1 MWFTHKDK
9 NPQDSAQTAET
20 SSAAQNNAAESTTA
34 GKKPATRKPATRTK
48 GAEIEQAAEHFLKR
62 QGLKA
67 ISRNYT
73 IRGGEIDLIMR
84 HGNVLVFVEVRY
96 RANHIHGSGAE
107 SITHHK
113 QQRLLKTAQHYLQK
127 HYGAAPPDCRFDVMS
142 GSGQPVQFEW
152 LQNVFG

>member
-1 MWFTHKDK
+1 MWFTRKDK

-20 SSAAQNNAAESTTA
+20 SSAAETRAAE
-34 GKKPATRKPATRTK
+34 KPATRKPATRKK
-48 GAEIEQAAEHFLKR
+48 GAKIEQAAEHFLKR

-67 ISRNYT
+67 VTRNYT

-84 HGNVLVFVEVRY
+84 HGKVLVFVEVRY
-96 RANHIHGSGAE
+96 RASQSHGSGAE

-113 QQRLLKTAQHYLQK
+113 QQRLVKTAQHYLQQ
-127 HYGAAPPDCRFDVMS
+127 HYGANPPDCRFDVMS

-152 LQNVFG
+152 LRNVFG

>member
-1 MWFTHKDK
+1 MWFTRK
-9 NPQDSAQTAET
+9 NKKPQDSEQTAEN
-20 SSAAQNNAAESTTA
+20 SSAAETCTAE
-34 GKKPATRKPATRTK
+34 KPATRKPATRKK

-67 ISRNYT
+67 VTRNYT

-84 HGNVLVFVEVRY
+84 HGKVLVFVEVRY
-96 RANHIHGSGAE
+96 RASQSHGSGAE

-113 QQRLLKTAQHYLQK
+113 QQRLLKTAQHYLQQ
-127 HYGAAPPDCRFDVMS
+127 HHGANPPDCRFDVMS

>member
-1 MWFTHKDK
+1 MWFTRKDK
-9 NPQDSAQTAET
+9 NPQDSEQTAEN
-20 SSAAQNNAAESTTA
+20 SSAAETCTAE
-34 GKKPATRKPATRTK
+34 KPATRKPATRKK

-67 ISRNYT
+67 VTRNYT

-84 HGNVLVFVEVRY
+84 HGKVLVFVEVRY
-96 RANHIHGSGAE
+96 RASQSHGSGAE

-113 QQRLLKTAQHYLQK
+113 QQRLLKTARHYLQQ
-127 HYGAAPPDCRFDVMS
+127 HYGANPPDCRFDVMS

>member
-1 MWFTHKDK
+1 VVY
-9 NPQDSAQTAET
+9 PQRQNSAGFSANGRD
-20 SSAAQNNAAESTTA
+20 SSAAETRAAE
-34 GKKPATRKPATRTK
+34 KPATRKPATRTK

-67 ISRNYT
+67 VSRNYT

>member
-1 MWFTHKDK
+1 MWFTRK
-9 NPQDSAQTAET
+9 NKIPQDSEQTAES
-20 SSAAQNNAAESTTA
+20 SSAAETRAAE
-34 GKKPATRKPATRTK
+34 KPATRKPATRTK

-67 ISRNYT
+67 VSRNYT

>member
-1 MWFTHKDK
+1 MWFTRKDK
-9 NPQDSAQTAET
+9 NPQDSEHTAET
-20 SSAAQNNAAESTTA
+20 SSAAETRAAE
-34 GKKPATRKPATRTK
+34 KPATRKPATRTK

-67 ISRNYT
+67 VTRNYT

-84 HGNVLVFVEVRY
+84 HGKVLVFVEVRY
-96 RANHIHGSGAE
+96 RASQSHGSGAE

-113 QQRLLKTAQHYLQK
+113 QQRLLKTARHYLQQ
-127 HYGAAPPDCRFDVMS
+127 HYGANPPDCRFDVMS

>member
-1 MWFTHKDK
+1 MWFTRK
-9 NPQDSAQTAET
+9 NNIPQDSAQTAEN
-20 SSAAQNNAAESTTA
+20 SSAAETRTAE
-34 GKKPATRKPATRTK
+34 KPATRKPATRKK

-67 ISRNYT
+67 VTRNYT

-84 HGNVLVFVEVRY
+84 HGKVLVFVEVRY
-96 RANHIHGSGAE
+96 RASQSHGSGAE
-107 SITHHK
+107 SITYHK
-113 QQRLLKTAQHYLQK
+113 QQRLLKTARHYLQQ
-127 HYGAAPPDCRFDVMS
+127 HYGANPPDCRFDVMS

>member
-1 MWFTHKDK
+1 MWFTRKDK
-9 NPQDSAQTAET
+9 KPQDSAQTAEN
-20 SSAAQNNAAESTTA
+20 SSAAETRAAE
-34 GKKPATRKPATRTK
+34 KPATRKPATRTK

-62 QGLKA
+62 QGLTA
-67 ISRNYT
+67 VTRNYT

-84 HGNVLVFVEVRY
+84 HGKVLVFVEVRY
-96 RANHIHGSGAE
+96 RASQSHGSGAE

-113 QQRLLKTAQHYLQK
+113 QQRLLKTARHYLQQ
-127 HYGAAPPDCRFDVMS
+127 HYGANPPDCRFDVMS

>member
-1 MWFTHKDK
+1 MWFTRKDK

-20 SSAAQNNAAESTTA
+20 SSAAETRAAE
-34 GKKPATRKPATRTK
+34 KPATRKPATRIK

-96 RANHIHGSGAE
+96 RASQSHGSGAE

>member
-1 MWFTHKDK
+1 MWFTRKDK
-9 NPQDSAQTAET
+9 NPQDSEQTAEN
-20 SSAAQNNAAESTTA
+20 SSAAETRAAE
-34 GKKPATRKPATRTK
+34 KPATRKPATRTK

-96 RANHIHGSGAE
+96 RADHIHGSGAE

>member
-1 MWFTHKDK
+1 MWFTRKDK
-9 NPQDSAQTAET
+9 IPQDSEQTAES
-20 SSAAQNNAAESTTA
+20 SSAAETRAAE
-34 GKKPATRKPATRTK
+34 KPATRKPATRTK

-67 ISRNYT
+67 VTRNYT

-96 RANHIHGSGAE
+96 RANHTHGSGAE

>member
-1 MWFTHKDK
+1 MWFTRKDK

-20 SSAAQNNAAESTTA
+20 SSAAETRAAE
-34 GKKPATRKPATRTK
+34 KPATRKPATRKK

>member
-1 MWFTHKDK
+1 MWFTRKDK
-9 NPQDSAQTAET
+9 IPQDSAQTAET
-20 SSAAQNNAAESTTA
+20 SSAAETRAAE
-34 GKKPATRKPATRTK
+34 KPATRKPATRTK

-67 ISRNYT
+67 VSRNYT

-142 GSGQPVQFEW
+142 
-152 LQNVFG
+152 

>member
-1 MWFTHKDK
+1 MWFTRKDK
-9 NPQDSAQTAET
+9 IPQDSAQTAET
-20 SSAAQNNAAESTTA
+20 SSAAETRAAE
-34 GKKPATRKPATRTK
+34 KPATRKPATRTK

-67 ISRNYT
+67 VSRNYT

>member
-1 MWFTHKDK
+1 MWFTRKDK
-9 NPQDSAQTAET
+9 NPQDSEQTAET
-20 SSAAQNNAAESTTA
+20 SSAAETRAAE
-34 GKKPATRKPATRTK
+34 KPATRKPATRTK

>member
-1 MWFTHKDK
+1 MWFTRKDL
-9 NPQDSAQTAET
+9 QDSEQTAET
-20 SSAAQNNAAESTTA
+20 SSAAEARAAE
-34 GKKPATRKPATRTK
+34 KPATRKPATRTK

-67 ISRNYT
+67 ITRNYT

-84 HGNVLVFVEVRY
+84 HGKVLVFVEVRY
-96 RANHIHGSGAE
+96 RASQSHGSGAE

-127 HYGAAPPDCRFDVMS
+127 HYGANPPDCRFDVMS

>member
-1 MWFTHKDK
+1 MWFTRKDK
-9 NPQDSAQTAET
+9 NTQDSEQTAES
-20 SSAAQNNAAESTTA
+20 SSAAETRAAE
-34 GKKPATRKPATRTK
+34 KPATRKPATRTK

>member
-1 MWFTHKDK
+1 MWFTRKDK
-9 NPQDSAQTAET
+9 NPQDSEQTAEN
-20 SSAAQNNAAESTTA
+20 SSAAESSAAESHAA
-34 GKKPATRKPATRTK
+34 GKKPATRTK

-67 ISRNYT
+67 VTRNYT

-84 HGNVLVFVEVRY
+84 HGKVLVFVEVRY
-96 RANHIHGSGAE
+96 RASQSHGSGAE

-113 QQRLLKTAQHYLQK
+113 QQRLLKTARHYLQQ
-127 HYGAAPPDCRFDVMS
+127 HYGANPPDCRFDVMS

>member
-1 MWFTHKDK
+1 MWFTRKDK

-20 SSAAQNNAAESTTA
+20 SSAAQNNAAESLTA
-34 GKKPATRKPATRTK
+34 GKKPATRTK

>member
-1 MWFTHKDK
+1 MWFTRKDK

-20 SSAAQNNAAESTTA
+20 SSAAETRAAE
-34 GKKPATRKPATRTK
+34 KPATRKPATRKK

-67 ISRNYT
+67 VTRNYT

-84 HGNVLVFVEVRY
+84 HGKVLVFVEVRY
-96 RANHIHGSGAE
+96 RASQSHGSGAE

-113 QQRLLKTAQHYLQK
+113 QQRLLKTARHYLQQ
-127 HYGAAPPDCRFDVMS
+127 HYGANPPDCRFDVMS

>member
-1 MWFTHKDK
+1 MWFTRKDK
-9 NPQDSAQTAET
+9 NPQDSEQTAES
-20 SSAAQNNAAESTTA
+20 SSAAETRAA
-34 GKKPATRKPATRTK
+34 KKPATRTK

-67 ISRNYT
+67 VTRNYT

-84 HGNVLVFVEVRY
+84 HGKVLVFVEVRY
-96 RANHIHGSGAE
+96 RASQSHGSGAE

-113 QQRLLKTAQHYLQK
+113 QQRLLKTARHYLQQ
-127 HYGAAPPDCRFDVMS
+127 HYGANLPDCRFDVMS

>member
-1 MWFTHKDK
+1 MWFRRKD
-9 NPQDSAQTAET
+9 NTPQDSAHTAENA
-20 SSAAQNNAAESTTA
+20 SAAQSNATESPTA
-34 GKKPATRKPATRTK
+34 ADKPATRKPATRTK

-62 QGLKA
+62 QGLKTVT
-67 ISRNYT
+67 RNYA

-84 HGNVLVFVEVRY
+84 HGKVLVFVEVRY
-96 RANHIHGSGAE
+96 RASQSHGSGAE

-113 QQRLLKTAQHYLQK
+113 QQRLLKTAQHYLQQ
-127 HYGAAPPDCRFDVMS
+127 HYGATPPDCRFDVMS

>member
-1 MWFTHKDK
+1 MWFTRKDK
-9 NPQDSAQTAET
+9 KLQDSEQTAET
-20 SSAAQNNAAESTTA
+20 SSAAETRAAE
-34 GKKPATRKPATRTK
+34 KPATRKPATRTK

-67 ISRNYT
+67 VTRNYT

-84 HGNVLVFVEVRY
+84 HGKVLVFVEVRY
-96 RANHIHGSGAE
+96 RASQSHGSGAE

-113 QQRLLKTAQHYLQK
+113 QQRLLKTARHYLQQ
-127 HYGAAPPDCRFDVMS
+127 HYGANLPDCRFDVMS